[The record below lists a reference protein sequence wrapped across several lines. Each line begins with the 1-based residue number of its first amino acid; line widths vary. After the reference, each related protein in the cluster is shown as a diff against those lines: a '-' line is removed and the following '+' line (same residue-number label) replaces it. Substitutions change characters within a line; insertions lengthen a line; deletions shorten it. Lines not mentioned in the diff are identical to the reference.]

1 MTLETQVKELE
12 AGLLARARTLVQ
24 EHLAKAE
31 WERQRILAES
41 RRRIHQREERELLAA
56 KADADRL
63 YRQRVQAAEL
73 RLQGELDRLRW
84 GLVEAVME
92 QVKQQVML
100 LREETSRYDSVLQNW
115 LAGAARL
122 IDGDTLAAELNA
134 TDHER
139 LAPFWEQFA
148 HAACTNKHIA
158 LAGEHCQCSGGV
170 VVRTT
175 DNRIR
180 IDNTFEG
187 RLERF
192 EEALHHTILER
203 LFAALPDREMLLHG

>member
-12 AGLLARARTLVQ
+12 AGLLARARALVQ

-31 WERQRILAES
+31 WERERILAEC
-41 RRRIHQREERELLAA
+41 RQRIHQREERELLAA

-84 GLVEAVME
+84 GFVEAVME
-92 QVKQQVML
+92 QVKQQVKL

-139 LAPFWEQFA
+139 LAPCWVQFA
-148 HAACTNKHIA
+148 RAACTNKHIA
-158 LAGEHCQCSGGV
+158 LASEHCQCSGGV
-170 VVRTT
+170 VVRTM

-203 LFAALPDREMLLHG
+203 LFAALPDMEMLFHG

>member
-12 AGLLARARTLVQ
+12 AGLLARARALAQ

-31 WERQRILAES
+31 WERERILAES
-41 RRRIHQREERELLAA
+41 RQRIHQREERELLAT

-84 GLVEAVME
+84 GFVEAVME
-92 QVKQQVML
+92 HVKQQVKL
-100 LREETSRYDSVLQNW
+100 LHEETSRYDSVLQKW

-122 IDGDTLAAELNA
+122 IDNDTLVAELNA

-139 LAPFWEQFA
+139 LAPCWVQFSDVGCA
-148 HAACTNKHIA
+148 KHIA
-158 LAGEHCQCSGGV
+158 LASEHCQCSGGV
-170 VVRTT
+170 VVRTM

-203 LFAALPDREMLLHG
+203 LFAALPDMEMLFHG

>member
-1 MTLETQVKELE
+1 
-12 AGLLARARTLVQ
+12 
-24 EHLAKAE
+24 
-31 WERQRILAES
+31 
-41 RRRIHQREERELLAA
+41 
-56 KADADRL
+56 
-63 YRQRVQAAEL
+63 
-73 RLQGELDRLRW
+73 
-84 GLVEAVME
+84 
-92 QVKQQVML
+92 QVML

-139 LAPFWEQFA
+139 LAPCWGQFA
-148 HAACTNKHIA
+148 RAACTNKHIA
-158 LAGEHCQCSGGV
+158 LASEHCQCSGGV
-170 VVRTT
+170 LVRTM

-203 LFAALPDREMLLHG
+203 LFAALPDVEMLLHG